1 MLTYHKV
8 VFVLEYLRVAGVSQ
22 KTSDRVLA
30 LLWKEANR
38 QAAAEHGDREAE
50 LDKPELLA

>member
-1 MLTYHKV
+1 MLTYHHV

-22 KTSDRVLA
+22 HTSDRVLA

-38 QAAAEHGDREAE
+38 QATERSLEQE
-50 LDKPELLA
+50 SPKPELLA

>member
-1 MLTYHKV
+1 MLTYHHV
-8 VFVLEYLRVAGVSQ
+8 VFVLEYLRVAGVDQ

-38 QAAAEHGDREAE
+38 QALADRAQQKSRA
-50 LDKPELLA
+50 KPQLLA